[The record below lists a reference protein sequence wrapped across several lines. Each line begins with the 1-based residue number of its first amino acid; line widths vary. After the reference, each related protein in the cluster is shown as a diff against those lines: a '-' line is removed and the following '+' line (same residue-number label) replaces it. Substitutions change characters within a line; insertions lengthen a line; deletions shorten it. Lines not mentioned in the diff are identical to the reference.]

1 MGLLMKRICGWCTL
15 ALLLPAFVPAARAAG
30 PPSPKPAETTSAGDP
45 WASFGPESW
54 VLIRSTRLTDAKGKK
69 DTSIVETK
77 ITVIAKAPD
86 KVTLENAFTFHG
98 QTTTSRFD
106 QPLTG
111 GAESLPA
118 GMKVLSRGTDTL
130 TIAGQPVH
138 CETLEATMNEGGEY
152 RFKRWTSVEV
162 PGSLVRSVSS
172 SKGGLATAE
181 VVGFK
186 VH

>member
-1 MGLLMKRICGWCTL
+1 MGLPMKRICGWCTL
-15 ALLLPAFVPAARAAG
+15 ALLLPAFAAAARAAG

-45 WASFGPESW
+45 WASFGPGSW
-54 VLIRSTRLTDAKGKK
+54 VLIKSTR
-69 DTSIVETK
+69 
-77 ITVIAKAPD
+77 
-86 KVTLENAFTFHG
+86 
-98 QTTTSRFD
+98 
-106 QPLTG
+106 LTG
-111 GAESLPA
+111 GAESPPA

-186 VH
+186 VQ